1 MFPRSSIVSGP
12 RPVVPLQSVRYAR
25 RKPEYPRY
33 RAQLAPLT
41 HPKKDHSGFFRR
53 HMKAWLGPKNLRGE
67 YHRNKYYYPPQDHKP
82 NYIVPD
88 GNPVDLG
95 EGTQAYARL
104 DDKRDPSLHPFPH
117 NTHTKTGLIVS
128 DELKQKIYSEAT
140 EEHTLAQELAHKYGL
155 KLSRV
160 EAIIRL
166 QTIEKSWREKGLL
179 SENLEQFS
187 GVMKKMFPLF
197 NPNKTA
203 ENLTEIPTPSKTLH
217 QRFLTI
223 SESEPFGPVDA
234 SKIFDLEPA
243 QKVLDNLTELQDT
256 SETRVVTNKVLVGQ
270 QKAGDKVQFR
280 FTMSTSGN
288 VGYRYG
294 ASRRDRKKDRA
305 ISFDKLGR
313 MVYTV

>member
-1 MFPRSSIVSGP
+1 
-12 RPVVPLQSVRYAR
+12 
-25 RKPEYPRY
+25 
-33 RAQLAPLT
+33 
-41 HPKKDHSGFFRR
+41 
-53 HMKAWLGPKNLRGE
+53 MKAWLGPQNIRGE

-95 EGTQAYARL
+95 AGQASYERL
-104 DDKRDPSLHPFPH
+104 DGKRDPSLHPFPH

-128 DELKQKIYSEAT
+128 DSLKEKIYLEAT
-140 EEHTLAQELAHKYGL
+140 QDQTLAQELAHKYGL

-160 EAIIRL
+160 EAIVRL
-166 QTIEKSWREKGLL
+166 QAIERSWREKNMIN
-179 SENLEQFS
+179 ENLEKFS

-197 NPNKTA
+197 SPSKSA

-243 QKVLDNLTELQDT
+243 QTVLDHLTEVKEVGEQQ
-256 SETRVVTNKVLVGQ
+256 VATNKVLVGQ
-270 QKAGDKVQFR
+270 QKKGDKAQFR
-280 FTMSTSGN
+280 FTMATSGN

-305 ISFDKLGR
+305 VAFDKLGR

>member
-1 MFPRSSIVSGP
+1 
-12 RPVVPLQSVRYAR
+12 
-25 RKPEYPRY
+25 
-33 RAQLAPLT
+33 
-41 HPKKDHSGFFRR
+41 
-53 HMKAWLGPKNLRGE
+53 MKAWLGPQNIRGE

-95 EGTQAYARL
+95 AGTTAMSFERP
-104 DDKRDPSLHPFPH
+104 DGNRDPSLHPFPH
-117 NTHTKTGLIVS
+117 NTHTKTGLLVS
-128 DELKQKIYSEAT
+128 DDLKQKIYTEAT
-140 EEHTLAQELAHKYGL
+140 EEQTLAQELAHKYGL

-160 EAIIRL
+160 EAIVRL
-166 QTIEKSWREKGLL
+166 QAIEKSWREKGKIN
-179 SENLEQFS
+179 ENLEKFS

-197 NPNKTA
+197 SPTKTA

-243 QKVLDNLTELQDT
+243 QKVLDNLTEVQDV
-256 SETRVVTNKVLVGQ
+256 SETQVATNKVVVGQ
-270 QKAGDKVQFR
+270 KKAGDKVQFR
-280 FTMSTSGN
+280 FTMATSGN

-305 ISFDKLGR
+305 VAFDKLGR